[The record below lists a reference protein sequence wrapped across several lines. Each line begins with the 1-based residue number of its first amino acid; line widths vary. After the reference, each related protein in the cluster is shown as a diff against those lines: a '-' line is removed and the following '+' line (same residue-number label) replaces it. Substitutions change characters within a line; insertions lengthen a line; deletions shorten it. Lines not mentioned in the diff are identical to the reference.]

1 MANIGIIKSKL
12 TPVLIYIALNI
23 SVKKIIFIS
32 ELKSKVGNIIIYM
45 ILKMDTSFIHSLNI
59 EKVEAS
65 LFWKYSTILC
75 GIIFS

>member
-45 ILKMDTSFIHSLNI
+45 ILKMRNI
-59 EKVEAS
+59 
-65 LFWKYSTILC
+65 
-75 GIIFS
+75 